1 MTANQLRDYI
11 VFMHEKHD
19 NDVLAQFI
27 LQQNKYR
34 NPNYFNDLLATKLIA
49 EGRFSEALPVLK
61 KVPLSYVNG
70 LGIALIM
77 AHRDYKKPRWF
88 FKQRVKDI
96 YDLGVD
102 EELEKVSLK

>member
-1 MTANQLRDYI
+1 MNIPIVQVTQRYANYDEYFGSLDSMTANQLRDYI

-34 NPNYFNDLLATKLIA
+34 NPSYFNDLLGTKLIA

-61 KVPLSYVNG
+61 KVPLALCERPWYRANYGSSG
-70 LGIALIM
+70 L
-77 AHRDYKKPRWF
+77 
-88 FKQRVKDI
+88 
-96 YDLGVD
+96 
-102 EELEKVSLK
+102 